1 MFLGGFIYV
10 DELLRLPQLCRYT
23 IDDITRVVDTNDKK
37 RYFMEPDSET
47 RRMKIR
53 ANQGH
58 TMQVYLLF

>member
-1 MFLGGFIYV
+1 M
-10 DELLRLPQLCRYT
+10 DELLRLPQLSRYT

-47 RRMKIR
+47 GRLKIR